1 MSKRRYPSLIGDCLS
16 YKFRGPRSTWSTL
29 WSNFVASAAL
39 GARYDCSHVASAA
52 FSAAKDHFAWQ
63 AQHLEHV
70 MIFCVASAAFS
81 AAKDHFAWQAQ
92 HLKHVMIK
100 KWHAAVGKPAI
111 VTCFARLK
119 KLK

>member
-1 MSKRRYPSLIGDCLS
+1 M
-16 YKFRGPRSTWSTL
+16 
-29 WSNFVASAAL
+29 
-39 GARYDCSHVASAA
+39 ARAA

-63 AQHLEHV
+63 AQHFEHV

-100 KWHAAVGKPAI
+100 KRHAAVGKPAI

-119 KLK
+119 NLNRLFSLREEDEKNGETDSET

>member
-1 MSKRRYPSLIGDCLS
+1 MTYLTS
-16 YKFRGPRSTWSTL
+16 
-29 WSNFVASAAL
+29 
-39 GARYDCSHVASAA
+39 
-52 FSAAKDHFAWQ
+52 
-63 AQHLEHV
+63 
-70 MIFCVASAAFS
+70 IFCVASAAFS

-119 KLK
+119 KLKWITVFSLREEDVIIKCARVAR

>member
-1 MSKRRYPSLIGDCLS
+1 M
-16 YKFRGPRSTWSTL
+16 
-29 WSNFVASAAL
+29 ASAT
-39 GARYDCSHVASAA
+39 

-70 MIFCVASAAFS
+70 MIFFGVASAAFS

>member
-1 MSKRRYPSLIGDCLS
+1 MAG
-16 YKFRGPRSTWSTL
+16 
-29 WSNFVASAAL
+29 AAL
-39 GARYDCSHVASAA
+39 GARYD
-52 FSAAKDHFAWQ
+52 FF
-63 AQHLEHV
+63 
-70 MIFCVASAAFS
+70 VASAAFS

-119 KLK
+119 KLKWIILSARGGGYD